1 MTCTIQ
7 TLFMMPDDVYTLF
20 NYKRALKK
28 KAFGV
33 SPHFPDFFEWCRRKL
48 QFLPTP
54 QVASAFRFGLEVPF
68 LFL

>member
-33 SPHFPDFFEWCRRKL
+33 FPHFPDFL
-48 QFLPTP
+48 SG
-54 QVASAFRFGLEVPF
+54 A
-68 LFL
+68 

>member
-33 SPHFPDFFEWCRRKL
+33 FPHFPDFLSGAVENCNFCLLHKL
-48 QFLPTP
+48 QVHL
-54 QVASAFRFGLEVPF
+54 GLV
-68 LFL
+68 